1 MSCIKPAIAA
11 GLFLASASALA
22 EMAVNLPPPATGIA
36 RDIFDLHTLVL
47 WICVGIFV
55 VVFLPMFYA
64 LWRHRKSKGHAAAR
78 FSDNIRLELVWTIIP
93 VLILIGMAWPATK
106 IILDMKNVGNSD
118 LTIKIT
124 GHQWKWEYEYLEDGL
139 RLVSNMST
147 PQKEIDDGRPQSAHY
162 LLEVDHPLVVP
173 TNRKVRLVVTAT
185 DVIHSWWVPALG
197 IKQDAVPGFIKEAW
211 FRIDAPGTYRGQC
224 AELCG
229 VGHAFM
235 PIVVEAVSPEKFAL
249 WKNEQIAAM
258 KATSETAQAAAKQVL
273 SLAELMTRGEQVY
286 NANCAACHQP
296 TGLGLPGTFPALDG
310 SAIANGPV
318 AAHIDRVFNGKPGTA
333 MPAYGKLKM
342 LSDLDIA
349 AVVTFERNSWH
360 NHVAAP
366 DNLVQPAAVA
376 ALHK

>member
-11 GLFLASASALA
+11 GLSFASAGALA

-36 RDIFDLHTLVL
+36 REIFGLHTLIL

-64 LWRHRKSKGHAAAR
+64 LWHHRKSKGHAAAR
-78 FSDNIRLELVWTIIP
+78 FSDNMRLELVWTIIP

-106 IILDMKNVGNSD
+106 IILDMKNTGNSD

-124 GHQWKWEYEYLEDGL
+124 GRQWKWEYEYLEDGL

-147 PQKEIDDGRPQSAHY
+147 PRKEIDDGRPQSTHY
-162 LLEVDHPLVVP
+162 LLEVDRPLVVP

-211 FRIDAPGTYRGQC
+211 FRVDAPGTYRGQC

-235 PIVVEAVSPEKFAL
+235 PIVVEAIPPEKFAA

-258 KATSETAQAAAKQVL
+258 KATSETAQAATKQVL
-273 SLAELMTRGEQVY
+273 SLAELKTRGEQVY

-296 TGLGLPGTFPALDG
+296 TGLGLPGAFPALDG
-310 SAIANGPV
+310 SAIVNGPV
-318 AAHIDRVFNGKPGTA
+318 AAHIDRIFNGKPGTA
-333 MPAYGKLKM
+333 MAAFGQQKL

-366 DNLVQPAAVA
+366 GNMVQPADVA
-376 ALHK
+376 ALHH